1 MKGRGLLCILLLG
14 GFFSLGAEQITFTAD
29 RMSGYSREN
38 SDFTRL
44 EGHARVS
51 TSTIEVSADSIEL
64 TGDDFRFISAL
75 GKVKGRHIQSDM
87 DFSCDTLRYDRTTEV
102 ASLQSNADIYDHQNE
117 VQAKAQMI
125 EYNQRTEVATL
136 QIAIELKQKDSVC
149 TSEFAV
155 YRKKEQMLD
164 MNGNPKI
171 VRKEDVFQAREI
183 TFNLDTEEIILDG
196 RVKGSVVDSGGNS
209 SPAPSSP
216 PAPDAGET
224 GGEKTDAGETSPTP
238 STAPAPDN
246 GGTTP
251 APSPSEE
258 GKE

>member
-1 MKGRGLLCILLLG
+1 MKRRRLFLIFLLLR
-14 GFFSLGAEQITFTAD
+14 GFFALSAEQITFTAD
-29 RMSGYSREN
+29 KMSGYSREN

-44 EGHARVS
+44 EGHAKVS
-51 TSTIEVSADSIEL
+51 TSKIEVSADSIEL

-75 GKVKGRHIQSDM
+75 GKVKGRHIQSEM

-136 QIAIELKQKDSVC
+136 QISIELRQKDSVC

-155 YRKKEQMLD
+155 YRKKEQVLE

-171 VRKEDVFQAREI
+171 LRKDDVFQAREI

-196 RVKGSVVDSGGNS
+196 RVKGSVVDSGGGTG
-209 SPAPSSP
+209 PAPGRP
-216 PAPDAGET
+216 PAPGAGAVDPEPDGSET
-224 GGEKTDAGETSPTP
+224 GGGAADE
-238 STAPAPDN
+238 
-246 GGTTP
+246 
-251 APSPSEE
+251 
-258 GKE
+258 